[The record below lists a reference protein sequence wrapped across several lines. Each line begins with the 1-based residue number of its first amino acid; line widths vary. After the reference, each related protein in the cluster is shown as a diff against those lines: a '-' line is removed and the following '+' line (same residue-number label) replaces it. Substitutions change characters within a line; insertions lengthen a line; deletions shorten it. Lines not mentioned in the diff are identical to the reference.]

1 MRISQSL
8 FIITCSPMEVD
19 LVAQTKIQKPLLE
32 TKLSKVFLPRQSDN
46 LIHIIHYDI
55 LRSSMLWC

>member
-1 MRISQSL
+1 
-8 FIITCSPMEVD
+8 MEVD